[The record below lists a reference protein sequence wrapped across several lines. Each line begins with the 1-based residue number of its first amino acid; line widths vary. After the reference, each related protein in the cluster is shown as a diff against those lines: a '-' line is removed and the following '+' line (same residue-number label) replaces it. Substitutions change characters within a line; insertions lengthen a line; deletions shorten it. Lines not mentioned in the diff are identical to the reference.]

1 MKFLNKI
8 EKVNKYILNRYVGY
22 LSNGFFYLNE
32 DKYVYPSSN
41 IYSISSNVFSSKDF
55 YLNKNK
61 KLEYLNKMKGK
72 YFSGIHYNNILL
84 YTDSDNFYLFDYK
97 TNNTLFSSFFYED
110 RSIHLILKNIYLCY
124 GDNFISG
131 HNLNTGEELWNTDWK
146 VIINDTTA
154 YLLTNKLL
162 VVNTLLFLSFANKD
176 QNPIGSIVINTITG
190 ELVQKLPLLKGFL
203 YNNNDTSIV
212 ATSGIFNNT
221 QTLSIYNINANTGK
235 QIVLNTIFHKPNWS
249 IKHESSVIHNNKLY
263 LAIQQ
268 GATFIASVLA
278 ILDLETY
285 QILDTHEF
293 LKDDNKESN
302 PDNWLHIEK
311 IKVNDFMIAV
321 LTAGGTLHV
330 FEKEESI

>member
-1 MKFLNKI
+1 MLSNKVKDGNFCIDGDFFLRGNYSIAYSNINSVGLLDEQNFKTVLVNQLTKKIKFLDYVLILLNDINNIFLSNENNNWSIIKLAKEKI
-8 EKVNKYILNRYVGY
+8 EFINNK
-22 LSNGFFYLNE
+22 F
-32 DKYVYPSSN
+32 
-41 IYSISSNVFSSKDF
+41 DF
-55 YLNKNK
+55 NLIDEV
-61 KLEYLNKMKGK
+61 L
-72 YFSGIHYNNILL
+72 
-84 YTDSDNFYLFDYK
+84 D
-97 TNNTLFSSFFYED
+97 NNTFLTKKES
-110 RSIHLILKNIYLCY
+110 LITC
-124 GDNFISG
+124 
-131 HNLNTGEELWNTDWK
+131 HNLDTGEELWNTDWK
-146 VIINDTTA
+146 ALINDTTA

-162 VVNTLLFLSFANKD
+162 VVNTFLFLSFANKD

-221 QTLSIYNINANTGK
+221 QTLSIYNINANTCK

-293 LKDDNKESN
+293 LKDDKKESN